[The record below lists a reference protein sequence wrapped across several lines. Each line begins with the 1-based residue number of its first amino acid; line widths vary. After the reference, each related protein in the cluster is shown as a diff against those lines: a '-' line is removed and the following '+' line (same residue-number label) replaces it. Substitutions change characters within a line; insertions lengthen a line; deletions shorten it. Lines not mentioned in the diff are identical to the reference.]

1 MWDFF
6 WDFPSTISLPL
17 DDWIDTIVKWIAIE
31 GDAIFDFI
39 GDKLL
44 YLLVR
49 LERGLLWVP
58 WWVVIL
64 VFAAAGWRLLGR
76 KMALGVVLSM
86 TLIGALGFWDPAMQ
100 TLAIVIAASI
110 LAVITGVPIGI
121 VVGRSNILGQIIR
134 PLLDLMQTMPSFVY
148 LIPVLMVFPLGPVP
162 ALIATF
168 IYAIP
173 PVIRLTDLGIR
184 QVASDVVEAAH
195 AFGSTSW
202 QLLVRVQLPLA
213 MPTIMAGINQTI
225 MMALSMVVIA
235 AMIGAGGL
243 GSEVLR
249 GIGRLEVGHGFASGI
264 SIVVMAVIID
274 RLTQGLVRQEEPQD

>member
-1 MWDFF
+1 MPM

-17 DDWIDTIVKWIAIE
+17 DDWVDAIVKWVALE
-31 GDAIFDFI
+31 GDAFFDFL

-49 LERGLLWVP
+49 LERGLLWMP
-58 WWVVIL
+58 WWAVIL
-64 VFAAAGWRLLGR
+64 IFAVAGWRLRGY
-76 KMALGVVLSM
+76 KMALGIMASM

-100 TLAIVIAASI
+100 TLAIVIAATI
-110 LAVITGVPIGI
+110 LAVVTGVPIGI
-121 VVGRSNILGQIIR
+121 LVGRNAVLGQVFR

-184 QVASDVVEAAH
+184 QVAEDVVEAAQ

-225 MMALSMVVIA
+225 MMALSMVVVA

-274 RLTQGLVRQEEPQD
+274 RLTQGLAQQQEPRA

>member
-1 MWDFF
+1 M

-17 DDWIDTIVKWIAIE
+17 DDWVDAIVKWVALE
-31 GDAIFDFI
+31 GDAFFDFL

-49 LERGLLWVP
+49 LERGLLWMP
-58 WWVVIL
+58 WWAVIL
-64 VFAAAGWRLLGR
+64 IFAVAGWRLRGY
-76 KMALGVVLSM
+76 KMALGIMASM

-100 TLAIVIAASI
+100 TLAIVIAATI
-110 LAVITGVPIGI
+110 LAVVTGVPIGI
-121 VVGRSNILGQIIR
+121 LVGRNAVLGQVFR

-184 QVASDVVEAAH
+184 QVAEDVVEAAQ

-225 MMALSMVVIA
+225 MMALSMVVVA

-274 RLTQGLVRQEEPQD
+274 RLTQGLAQQQEPRA

>member
-1 MWDFF
+1 MLE
-6 WDFPSTISLPL
+6 PSIIL
-17 DDWIDTIVKWIAIE
+17 
-31 GDAIFDFI
+31 IFA
-39 GDKLL
+39 
-44 YLLVR
+44 V
-49 LERGLLWVP
+49 
-58 WWVVIL
+58 
-64 VFAAAGWRLLGR
+64 AGWRLRGY
-76 KMALGVVLSM
+76 KMALGIMASM

-100 TLAIVIAASI
+100 TLAIVIAATI
-110 LAVITGVPIGI
+110 LAVVTGVPIGI
-121 VVGRSNILGQIIR
+121 LVGRNAVLGQVFR